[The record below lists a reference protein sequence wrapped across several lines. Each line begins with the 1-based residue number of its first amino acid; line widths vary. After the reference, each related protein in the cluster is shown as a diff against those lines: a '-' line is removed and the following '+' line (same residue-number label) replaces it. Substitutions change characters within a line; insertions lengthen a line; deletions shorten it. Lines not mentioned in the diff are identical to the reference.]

1 MESVLIE
8 IDDMVSELRELVDS
22 LTIYIEDKPVSKQV
36 RDGVSSFLQH
46 LTEYSKVSQE
56 DDIDKLTSSAKAV
69 AIYGLS
75 IGQGIAKLK
84 DVDNQM
90 ASISDELVRK

>member
-46 LTEYSKVSQE
+46 LTEYSKSFSRRRYRQTNIIGKKLSQYMVY
-56 DDIDKLTSSAKAV
+56 L
-69 AIYGLS
+69 
-75 IGQGIAKLK
+75 
-84 DVDNQM
+84 
-90 ASISDELVRK
+90 LVKE